1 MGTNLFSTKYAA
13 KVTAISENLLR
24 TWLGS
29 GLFETEHFA
38 KNTKTQEKTF
48 YFASSDINRLAE
60 FASRETRKPRI
71 DLAAD

>member
-13 KVTAISENLLR
+13 KVTAVSEDLLS
-24 TWLGS
+24 TWLRS
-29 GLFETEHFA
+29 GLFKTEHFA

-48 YFASSDINRLAE
+48 YFAASDLSRLSE
-60 FASRETRKPRI
+60 FARGEVRKIQI

>member
-1 MGTNLFSTKYAA
+1 MGTNLFSTRYAA
-13 KVTAISENLLR
+13 RVTAVSEDLLA
-24 TWLGS
+24 TWLRC

-48 YFASSDINRLAE
+48 YFAPGDISRLSE
-60 FASRETRKPRI
+60 FARRAPQNTQI